1 MNETIMPP
9 PPTPAITD
17 RDIKRVSI
25 PVPIYSIVNIGK
37 SPLWTHKYAVSS
49 PVSVYLQRKN

>member
-1 MNETIMPP
+1 MPP

-25 PVPIYSIVNIGK
+25 PVPIYSIVNIGN